1 MGTLL
6 SQLYL
11 DIPSSFPMPITPLT
25 PSPTFPPFPF
35 PPLSPPPPAQKNNK
49 KALLRELYALSF
61 FVGGGVG
68 GRAIKEESICERII
82 CFSLFISGGHEV
94 FERMDTCY
102 WTLKR
107 YLVSWNLRKLIS
119 WKAWWYFVIYGRKLY
134 AFCSTNFNEVNK
146 PDINLTAK
154 LL

>member
-11 DIPSSFPMPITPLT
+11 GIPSSFPMLITPLT

-35 PPLSPPPPAQKNNK
+35 PPLPPPRTKNKK

-94 FERMDTCY
+94 FEPMDTCY